1 MATDKLGLPSAGR
14 RVFLDDGTEVFTPR
28 EIYRDSEVYISCG
41 EPFKDPLRPVKS
53 KNWIRSDPLKV
64 RVGYAQTRQKYE
76 VGPLRPLKL

>member
-41 EPFKDPLRPVKS
+41 EPFKDPLKPVKS
-53 KNWIRSDPLKV
+53 KSKN
-64 RVGYAQTRQKYE
+64 
-76 VGPLRPLKL
+76 